1 MMMMMVVVVVAMVS
15 RKASATRPS
24 AFHRVA
30 VLVVQLDSAPAVK
43 PAPNPT
49 EWPAVR
55 GVG

>member
-1 MMMMMVVVVVAMVS
+1 VVVAMAS

-49 EWPAVR
+49 ERPAVW